1 MEARALRIPK
11 ELAFAWEAKVVRFLG
26 VSPQVAALIVAA
38 LVAATY
44 FGPGFAMGLLPIP
57 LDLRDSAIPID
68 PYSWAAIVTSL
79 LAGFTV
85 FALPYAQTRHQ
96 ADIVNLAPVVPSLD
110 RAGLRDLY
118 VRSALGNSRGRII
131 ASVFGWLFGFL
142 IPVFA
147 VPGAWTL
154 MTGQPDLW
162 QSALPPEAYWAAGW
176 FLVIVPFLIAS
187 LSKASYQMV
196 TSARRLLSE
205 LENRLDVSPLES
217 ETLRPLANAGLHT
230 SFIWMIGAAIGML
243 FVLDSNI
250 ESTVIMVFMAGI
262 AVLGGL
268 AAIGPAMAGR
278 RVIRRAKEKALA
290 DVRAA
295 IARLHLE
302 ALDPSSETLVKH
314 TDDQRLAQMGALL
327 AYEDRLEKAPELPV
341 SAPTIAQ
348 FALYLAIPV
357 GSWLG
362 GAFVE
367 RMVDAALG

>member
-1 MEARALRIPK
+1 MGARALRVSK
-11 ELAFAWEAKVVRFLG
+11 ELAFSWEAKVVRFLG
-26 VSPQVAALIVAA
+26 VSPHVAAPIVAA

-44 FGPGFAMGLLPIP
+44 FIPGFAMGLLPIP
-57 LDLRDSAIPID
+57 LDLRDSTIPID

-118 VRSALGNSRGRII
+118 VRTAVGNARSRFITTG
-131 ASVFGWLFGFL
+131 VGWLLGFL

-154 MTGQPDLW
+154 MTGRPDIW

-176 FLVIVPFLIAS
+176 FLVIVPFLIGS
-187 LSKASYQMV
+187 LSKASHQMIS
-196 TSARRLLSE
+196 SARRLLSE
-205 LENRLDVSPLES
+205 LESRLDVSPLES
-217 ETLRPLANAGLHT
+217 EVLRPLANAGLHT

-250 ESTVIMVFMAGI
+250 ESTVIVVFMAGI
-262 AVLGGL
+262 ALLGGL

-302 ALDPSSETLVKH
+302 ALDPSSETLVKKA
-314 TDDQRLAQMGALL
+314 DDQRLAQMGALL
-327 AYEDRLEKAPELPV
+327 AYEDRLEKAPELPIT
-341 SAPTIAQ
+341 APTVAQ

>member
-1 MEARALRIPK
+1 VKVPK
-11 ELAFAWEAKVVRFLG
+11 DLAFTWEAKAVRFLG
-26 VSPQVAALIVAA
+26 VSPQVASVIVAG

-44 FGPGFAMGLLPIP
+44 FVPGFAIGLLPIP
-57 LDLRDSAIPID
+57 LDLQDSTIPID
-68 PYSWAAIVTSL
+68 PYSWAAIITSL

-85 FALPYAQTRHQ
+85 FALPYVQTRHQ
-96 ADIVNLAPVVPSLD
+96 ADIANLAPVVPSLD
-110 RAGLRDLY
+110 RAGLRDFY
-118 VRSALGNSRGRII
+118 VRMASGGSRGRLI
-131 ASVFGWLFGFL
+131 ASGFGWVFGFL

-154 MTGQPDLW
+154 MTGKPDLW

-187 LSKASYQMV
+187 LSKASYQMI
-196 TSARRLLSE
+196 TGARRLLAE
-205 LENRLDVSPLES
+205 LDARIEVSPLES
-217 ETLRPLANAGLHT
+217 EALRPLASAGLHT

-250 ESTVIMVFMAGI
+250 ESTVIVVFMAGI
-262 AVLGGL
+262 ALLGGL

-302 ALDPSSETLVKH
+302 ALDPSSETLVKKA
-314 TDDQRLAQMGALL
+314 DDQRLAQMGALL
-327 AYEDRLEKAPELPV
+327 AYEDRLEKAPELPIT
-341 SAPTIAQ
+341 APTVAQ